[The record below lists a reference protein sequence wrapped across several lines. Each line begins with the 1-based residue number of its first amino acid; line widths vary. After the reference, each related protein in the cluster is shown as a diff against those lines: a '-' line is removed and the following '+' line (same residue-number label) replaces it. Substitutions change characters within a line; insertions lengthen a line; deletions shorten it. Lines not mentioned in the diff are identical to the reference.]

1 MQEKD
6 LQYEYWLAGVRRL
19 SAKKKRKLKEAYG
32 SAKAVYYIEENR
44 LKEQNFLTEEELH
57 ALGRRGVGRES
68 EEEVEK
74 SGKS

>member
-32 SAKAVYYIEENR
+32 SASCILY
-44 LKEQNFLTEEELH
+44 
-57 ALGRRGVGRES
+57 RR
-68 EEEVEK
+68 K
-74 SGKS
+74 QA